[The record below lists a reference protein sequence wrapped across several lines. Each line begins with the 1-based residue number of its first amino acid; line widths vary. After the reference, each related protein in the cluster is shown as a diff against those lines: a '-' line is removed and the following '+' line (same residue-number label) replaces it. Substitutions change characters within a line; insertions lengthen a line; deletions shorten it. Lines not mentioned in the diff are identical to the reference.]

1 MSKEKRGKKKAV
13 FSKDEQMMVLIYYQ
27 ENRLK
32 TISALKSMRL
42 GTGSDEVEL
51 RGYTDSAIEKLEKM
65 TDREFEEMDFFG
77 I

>member
-13 FSKDEQMMVLIYYQ
+13 FSKDEQMMVLIYYH

>member
-13 FSKDEQMMVLIYYQ
+13 FSKDEQMMVLIYYH
-27 ENRLK
+27 ENRRK

>member
-51 RGYTDSAIEKLEKM
+51 RGYTDSAIAKLEKL

-77 I
+77 M

>member
-51 RGYTDSAIEKLEKM
+51 RGYTDSAIAKLEKM

-77 I
+77 M